1 MDGRSG
7 TLDRVTVAPQ
17 PQHVE
22 GVELQALAEVR
33 KDDIEA
39 LARRYG
45 ISNLRLF
52 GSVARGDSGPVSDI
66 DFLVD
71 LPPTATLFDL
81 VGFRRE
87 LDAMLG
93 VDVDVVSSR
102 ALLPRDGDVLEEVV
116 AL

>member
-7 TLDRVTVAPQ
+7 TLDRVTATLQPQ
-17 PQHVE
+17 PVE
-22 GVELQALAEVR
+22 GVQLRALVETR

-39 LARRYG
+39 LARSYG

-52 GSVARGDSGPVSDI
+52 GSVARGNSGPASDI

-71 LPPTATLFDL
+71 LPATATLFNLAD
-81 VGFRRE
+81 FRRE
-87 LDAMLG
+87 LEALLG